1 MFATLRLCIRIST
14 PLSFVIWG
22 DIICIYGMLV
32 FAFLACD
39 VKADRRDK
47 INRMIPNII

>member
-1 MFATLRLCIRIST
+1 MFATLRLCIRIPT
-14 PLSFVIWG
+14 LLSFVIWG

-39 VKADRRDK
+39 VKGGFGSLCDK
-47 INRMIPNII
+47 GLA